1 MIYKQMMTLIYESPA
16 DFISWPARSLLL
28 WPGRARED
36 YHRYPDNVRQQL
48 RNAGIS
54 PDGRSNGP
62 AICSFFLAGGI
73 RPLRETGKGWSIHHI
88 YDGNFPFPNKMST
101 THAIKDGRYF
111 TEAAGLVAVHPLADA
126 MAEEFADFAWW
137 LRREAYK
144 KFGFDPDNV
153 LHQAEAAQK
162 LPESKLYSPN
172 Y

>member
-1 MIYKQMMTLIYESPA
+1 
-16 DFISWPARSLLL
+16 
-28 WPGRARED
+28 
-36 YHRYPDNVRQQL
+36 
-48 RNAGIS
+48 
-54 PDGRSNGP
+54 
-62 AICSFFLAGGI
+62 
-73 RPLRETGKGWSIHHI
+73 
-88 YDGNFPFPNKMST
+88 MST